1 MIVYDIV
8 RKEMFLNFNK
18 WLNEV
23 EMYVNEGVLMILVG
37 NKIDFDL
44 YR

>member
-8 RKEMFLNFNK
+8 RKETFLNFNK